1 MTKPLAHFNDVEFP
15 TLDFGEILNLISNE
29 LIDELRKRF
38 DIEGENET
46 IRLGLAKALRRYQSA
61 VKNSRGKTPNPQT
74 KEIKQLE
81 KSVEKA
87 LLAFDRLS
95 SDTKSD
101 LNHEILYR
109 DPFNERF
116 FFPEQLKYWAKNE
129 RSCQTTINKL
139 EQISFAIKKLRITRK
154 ENAPVYKQTVN
165 TPLDHLIQDLTFDF
179 RQGTNRKLHCYHN
192 EAGGTYEGKYFEFV
206 VFILNRFAS
215 KSYHSEFA
223 LGQRIKRAI
232 AKGYN

>member
-1 MTKPLAHFNDVEFP
+1 MTKPLAHFNDVDSP
-15 TLDFGEILNLISNE
+15 TLDFGQILNLISNE
-29 LIDELRKRF
+29 LIDELREEF
-38 DIEGENET
+38 GIMGENEA
-46 IRLGLAKALRRYQSA
+46 IRLGLAKALWRYQSA
-61 VKNSRGKTPNPQT
+61 VKNSREKTPNPQN

-95 SDTKSD
+95 SDTQSD

-109 DPFNERF
+109 DPFNRRF

-139 EQISFAIKKLRITRK
+139 EQISFAIKKLRITREK
-154 ENAPVYKQTVN
+154 GIPIYKRTLN
-165 TPLDHLIQDLTFDF
+165 TALDHLIQDLTFDF
-179 RQGTNRKLHCYHN
+179 RQGTNRSLPCYHN

-215 KSYHSEFA
+215 KSYHSKFA

-232 AKGYN
+232 AEGYK